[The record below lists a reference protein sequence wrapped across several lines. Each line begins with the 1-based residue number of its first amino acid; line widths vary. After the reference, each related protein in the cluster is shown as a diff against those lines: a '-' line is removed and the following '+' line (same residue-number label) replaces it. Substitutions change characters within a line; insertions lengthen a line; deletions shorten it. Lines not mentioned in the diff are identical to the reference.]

1 MGINVVDYKAR
12 FLRSMGGEKAIV
24 SSEEMANVLVCFL
37 ENLVKELI
45 LLPAPL
51 QQAYG
56 TVSEVAKVYG
66 RNANNM
72 RDWLRKLESQGRIR
86 PVQGTPLR
94 EGAKGDTLYKFAEV
108 EAALREERE
117 NNRKENK

>member
-1 MGINVVDYKAR
+1 MGINVDELKES
-12 FLRSMGGEKAIV
+12 FLRSMDGDKPIV
-24 SSEEMANVLVCFL
+24 SSREMANLFVCFL

-72 RDWLRKLESQGRIR
+72 RDWLRKLESQGRIN

-108 EAALREERE
+108 EAALRKERE
-117 NNRKENK
+117 NNRKENR